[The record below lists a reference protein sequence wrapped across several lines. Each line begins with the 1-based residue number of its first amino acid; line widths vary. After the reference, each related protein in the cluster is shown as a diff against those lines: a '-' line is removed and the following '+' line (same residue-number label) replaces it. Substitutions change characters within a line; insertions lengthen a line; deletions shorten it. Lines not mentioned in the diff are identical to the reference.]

1 MGKKTHI
8 LALSHPFLKY
18 FFWRFSAQG
27 GGGTP
32 HREKNRVFKTGHKL
46 KPLDEEYNLVYLVS
60 KKARILRSPRIE
72 TQILQWRFLLKI
84 LCSPTILLTCTTTFL
99 SCLRSLK
106 RLLTGAFHLQCNRTI
121 RAMKANLRRKIPRKY
136 FQFRTFQ
143 FHLQGR
149 GQSLAGSEVST
160 SLLTRNCKMS
170 ILDHSSIFCQ

>member
-1 MGKKTHI
+1 MAI
-8 LALSHPFLKY
+8 FRS
-18 FFWRFSAQG
+18 G
-27 GGGTP
+27 GEGVIP
-32 HREKNRVFKTGHKL
+32 IERKIVYFKTGHKL

-99 SCLRSLK
+99 SCLLSLK
-106 RLLTGAFHLQCNRTI
+106 RLLTGASKLQCNRTI

-143 FHLQGR
+143 FPLQGR
-149 GQSLAGSEVST
+149 GQSPAGSEVST
-160 SLLTRNCKMS
+160 SLLHK
-170 ILDHSSIFCQ
+170 L